1 MSEREH
7 EQPVQDEAV
16 AGQSPAPARSMPPMR
31 ALASAIGNRA
41 FTAHVARQPM
51 TASEQEEEIPA
62 AITNVAENVIAA
74 PLDAGADELAK
85 GTPPG
90 RWPALRARMARATA
104 GFDMATLPMEGDAGK
119 HWRDGKDNAYIA
131 LGLMDA
137 MISPDGF
144 KNLRMAWGRSYGTL
158 EQIASRSEPDRAAA
172 VREKAMAPVL
182 EGINMIPSLEKEEDP
197 AKILEIRQ
205 EGLEV
210 EPDLWEA
217 GGDDPLIFAAVQ
229 QFRLGL
235 EILRM
240 ATMSEEESQA
250 LVAGWLDRVVFD
262 VTHLDA
268 DPSEPYP
275 PGAADEGEAL
285 PPPKE
290 TPPPQDAPPAPAPS
304 PNPLPPPPPPP
315 PQ

>member
-1 MSEREH
+1 MATAR
-7 EQPVQDEAV
+7 
-16 AGQSPAPARSMPPMR
+16 PAPPAASPFRS
-31 ALASAIGNRA
+31 LAAAIGNQA

-51 TASEQEEEIPA
+51 TASEEEEEIPA
-62 AITNVAENVIAA
+62 AITRVAEDVIAR
-74 PLDAGADELAK
+74 PLDQVAEELER

-90 RWPALRARMARATA
+90 RWPALRAKMAAATA
-104 GFDMATLPMEGDAGK
+104 GFDMVNLSLAGHAGQ
-119 HWRDGKDNAYIA
+119 HWRDGKDNSYVA

-137 MISPDGF
+137 MMSPDGF

-158 EQIASRSEPDRAAA
+158 EQIANRSEPDRAAA
-172 VREKAMAPVL
+172 VREKALAPVL
-182 EGINMIPSLEKEEDP
+182 EGINMIPALEKEEDP

-205 EGLEV
+205 EGVEV

-217 GGDDPLIFAAVQ
+217 CGDDPLAFAAVQ

-240 ATMSEEESQA
+240 ATMTEQQSQE
-250 LVAGWLDRVVFD
+250 LVAGWLDRTVFD

-268 DPSEPYP
+268 DPGAGYP
-275 PGAADEGEAL
+275 PSAADDGEAL
-285 PPPKE
+285 PPSE
-290 TPPPQDAPPAPAPS
+290 DPPPTPAPTPTPAPS

-315 PQ
+315 LP

>member
-1 MSEREH
+1 
-7 EQPVQDEAV
+7 
-16 AGQSPAPARSMPPMR
+16 MR

-62 AITNVAENVIAA
+62 AITNVAENVIAK
-74 PLDAGADELAK
+74 PLDAVADELAK

-90 RWPALRARMARATA
+90 RWPALRARMAQATA
-104 GFDMATLPMEGDAGK
+104 GFDMATLPPGGHAGM
-119 HWRDGKDNAYIA
+119 HWRDGKDNAYVA

-144 KNLRMAWGRSYGTL
+144 KDLRMAWGRSYGTL
-158 EQIASRSEPDRAAA
+158 EQIANRSEPERAAA

-240 ATMSEEESQA
+240 ATMSEAESQA
-250 LVAGWLDRVVFD
+250 LVSGWLDRVVFD
-262 VTHLDA
+262 VTHLDG
-268 DPSEPYP
+268 DPDEPYP
-275 PGAADEGEAL
+275 AGPADRERHAAAAEA
-285 PPPKE
+285 
-290 TPPPQDAPPAPAPS
+290 DAAPAGHAARAS

-315 PQ
+315 VR

>member
-1 MSEREH
+1 MSEHEH
-7 EQPVQDEAV
+7 EQPVQDRA
-16 AGQSPAPARSMPPMR
+16 ASAQSSAPAQAMPPMR
-31 ALASAIGNRA
+31 ALASAIGNQA

-62 AITNVAENVIAA
+62 AITNVAENVIAR
-74 PLDAGADELAK
+74 PLDAVAGELEK

-90 RWPALRARMARATA
+90 KWPVLRARMAAATA
-104 GFDMATLPMEGDAGK
+104 GFDMATLPMGGDAGK

-158 EQIASRSEPDRAAA
+158 EQIANHSEPDRAAA

-197 AKILEIRQ
+197 AKILEIRA

-240 ATMSEEESQA
+240 ATMSEEESQL
-250 LVAGWLDRVVFD
+250 LVAGWLNRVVFD
-262 VTHLDA
+262 VTHLDG
-268 DPSEPYP
+268 DPNESYP
-275 PGAADEGEAL
+275 PGPADEGDA
-285 PPPKE
+285 PPPKQ
-290 TPPPQDAPPAPAPS
+290 TPPQDTPPEPVPS

-315 PQ
+315 LR